1 MLLKCDIVSI
11 PLIIICSTHKYFIIL
26 DDHVFFFFTWQEI
39 QLMHD
44 YTEIKSVINSVTSLF
59 SESKSHSSKIPFKMC
74 NDLPFM

>member
-1 MLLKCDIVSI
+1 M
-11 PLIIICSTHKYFIIL
+11 TMF
-26 DDHVFFFFTWQEI
+26 FFFFTWQEI